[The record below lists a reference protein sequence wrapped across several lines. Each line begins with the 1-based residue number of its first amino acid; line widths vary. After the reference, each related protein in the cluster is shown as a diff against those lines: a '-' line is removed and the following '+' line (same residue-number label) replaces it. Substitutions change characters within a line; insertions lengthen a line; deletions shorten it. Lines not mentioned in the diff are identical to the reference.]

1 MQAIHK
7 QYLTSTIVFGAFCFM
22 LCAILVGCRQQVKEG
37 SKQDKPNILLIFTD
51 DQKWNTIGRL
61 GNPEIHTP
69 NLDKLSEQ
77 SFIFQN
83 AYCFGGNS
91 GAVCIPA
98 RNMLMSGQ
106 VFFRFE
112 QDKKFHEKQGKKR
125 RAPWYTNPEWPSI
138 PKSMKLAGYET
149 FYREKSGS
157 ANSPDVREQ
166 FDHRKDIHM
175 VNALRT
181 GRPARSIVDD
191 AITFMANERNKQMP
205 FFMYLGFPCPHDPRW
220 SIKRFRDLY
229 DPDKLS
235 IPPNYT
241 PVHNWDIGDMTIRD
255 ERLEKWPRT
264 KDAIKRHLHDYYS
277 VISSMDYDIGRL
289 MRAVDS
295 LQLNENTIIVFS
307 SDQGLAMGDHGLMG
321 KQNIYEGT
329 MKVPLL
335 IRGPGIPVG
344 KSDAFAYIHDIYPT
358 LCDIGGTTIPI
369 GLDGRSLWGTIQG
382 NSPKVRDHVILAYKN
397 SQRSVRI
404 SNWKYIHY
412 PQIDRAMLFNLD
424 ADPYEINNL
433 VEKPEY
439 ASTVESMK
447 KALQQE
453 LLNYGDSVDLN
464 PSATIPASFDPP
476 KEKLPTAFPAG
487 GLAPEDPSFEKKTK

>member
-1 MQAIHK
+1 MKTSAFYFALCLILIGCWK
-7 QYLTSTIVFGAFCFM
+7 QD
-22 LCAILVGCRQQVKEG
+22 KKG
-37 SKQDKPNILLIFTD
+37 SKQEKPNILLIFTD
-51 DQKWNTIGRL
+51 DQKWNTIGSL
-61 GNPEIHTP
+61 GNQEIHTP

-77 SFIFQN
+77 SFVFRN
-83 AYCFGGNS
+83 AYCFGGNT

-112 QDKKFHEKQGKKR
+112 QDKRLHEKQGMKR

-166 FDHRKDIHM
+166 FDHKKDIHM

-181 GRPARSIVDD
+181 GRPAKGIVDD
-191 AITFMANERNKQMP
+191 AITFMANGRNMQKP

-220 SIKRFRDLY
+220 ALKRFRDLY
-229 DPDKLS
+229 DPEKLS
-235 IPPNYT
+235 ITPNYA

-255 ERLEKWPRT
+255 ECLEQWPRNQ
-264 KDAIKRHLHDYYS
+264 DAIKRHLHDYYS

-289 MRAVDS
+289 MNAVDS
-295 LQLNENTIIVFS
+295 LQLKESSIIVFS
-307 SDQGLAMGDHGLMG
+307 SDQGLALGDHGLMG

-335 IRGPGIPVG
+335 VRGPDIPAG
-344 KSDAFAYIHDIYPT
+344 KSDTFAYIHDIFPT
-358 LCDIGGTTIPI
+358 LCEMGGAPVPS
-369 GLDGRSLWGTIQG
+369 GLDGKSLWGVIQG
-382 NSPKVRDHVILAYKN
+382 KTRKVRDHVILAYKN
-397 SQRSVRI
+397 SQRAVRI

-412 PQIDRAMLFNLD
+412 PQIGQAMLFNL
-424 ADPYEINNL
+424 AVDPYETNNL
-433 VEKPEY
+433 VEEQEY
-439 ASTVESMK
+439 SAKVRSMK
-447 KALQQE
+447 KVLKQE
-453 LLNYGDSVDLN
+453 LLSYGDSVDLD
-464 PSATIPASFDPP
+464 PETIIPVFFEPP
-476 KEKLPTAFPAG
+476 TGKLPTAFPAG
-487 GLAPEDPSFEKKTK
+487 GLAPEDPSFKQKTK